1 MTYRSPIDIIRSHR
15 KKAPVPV
22 ADIAK
27 DLGIGLYCANGW
39 SKEISGL
46 IRKDPERGGPSGYAI
61 ITNAAHPVTR
71 RRFTIA
77 HEIGHFVLHTESLGA
92 GVTDDGLYRSRLG
105 GRLEGQANRFAGWL
119 LMPRRLIL
127 EEVDR
132 GVDSVEALAR
142 LFDVSK
148 SAMAVRLG
156 FPYERA

>member
-1 MTYRSPIDIIRSHR
+1 MTYRSPFDIIRPHR

-22 ADIAK
+22 AAIAK
-27 DLGIGLYCANGW
+27 DLGIGLYCGNGW

-92 GVTDDGLYRSRLG
+92 GVTDDGLYRSHLG
-105 GRLEGQANRFAGWL
+105 GPMEVQANRFAGWL

-127 EEVDR
+127 EEVNR
-132 GVDSVEALAR
+132 GTDSVADLAR
-142 LFDVSK
+142 IFDVSK

-156 FPYERA
+156 FPYESA